1 MDKSREIS
9 MDQDFIRKL
18 TNTVFDYLNNE
29 QFGAEE
35 LSSQIGLSRS
45 QIHRRLH
52 QINGQSITQFIRE
65 IRLKE
70 AHRLLENNAGTASEI
85 AYEVGFGS
93 PTYFNKCFHEYYG
106 YTPGEVKKKVNLK
119 LNYSKTQYGKPK
131 NIRWSQKRKPLL
143 ATVAAAVLVLI
154 IYTGW
159 SIHRKN
165 RIRWATY
172 QALPEIERLLK
183 EPRYTES
190 YNLALKAEK
199 YIPENTE
206 LKDLFIRVSSS
217 ISIITDPSGAEIY
230 IKEYTDIDGD
240 WKFIGRSPI
249 YNIRLPI
256 NFYRWKLDKKG
267 YEPVLAVLN
276 PKEDTLFRK
285 LDKSGSLPPGMVRV
299 IGSMSENGEIP
310 DFFIDQYE
318 VTNRQYKGFIDDK
331 GYQNKTYWKHP
342 IVQEGMEITWEEAMK
357 LFRDETGRLGPAF
370 WRAGDYPDGQD
381 DFPVSGIS
389 WYEAA
394 AYAEYTGKVLPT
406 SDHWNIAAGFHI
418 RSIRSSLSK
427 IIALSNFDG
436 KGTVAKGTK
445 HGIDYFGAGDMAGNV
460 REWCWN
466 KTEVGRVIKGGA
478 WDDKEYLYH
487 GTSQLPPCDRS
498 SKNGFRCAK
507 YDDRSKIPDK
517 LFQPLK
523 YEPYR
528 NFYTE
533 VPATD
538 EIFEILKSNYSYEN
552 KNLDTKIEFQPQET
566 KDYEI
571 EIVSYSASYGN
582 DRIIA
587 SLYLPKNIKP
597 PYQTIIFFPGGGAI
611 KKGEIINNTHFKHL
625 KFLVKNGRALI
636 IPAYFG
642 TYDRFDST
650 TAKIMKG
657 ERSIGYIEI
666 VEKLIKDIRRSI
678 DYLETRE
685 DIDNSKIGYFG
696 VSWGARL
703 GLIIPAVEDR
713 IKVSVLALGGL
724 PKDLK
729 SKKFA
734 PIDELNYITRIYT
747 PVLML
752 NGRYDYIFPYEI
764 TIKPAYDLLGTSK
777 KKLRTYDTDHFVPLT
792 EFMKESLIWLDE
804 HLGPVDK
811 NINEGSS
818 LISRY

>member
-1 MDKSREIS
+1 
-9 MDQDFIRKL
+9 MDQDFIQKL
-18 TNTVFDYLNNE
+18 TNTVFENLNNE

-35 LSSQIGLSRS
+35 LASQIGLSRS

-52 QINGQSITQFIRE
+52 QINGKSITEFIRE

-70 AHRLLENNAGTASEI
+70 AHQLLEHNAGTASEI
-85 AYEVGFGS
+85 AYQVGFGS
-93 PTYFNKCFHEYYG
+93 PTYFNRCFHEYYG
-106 YTPGEVKKKVNLK
+106 YTPGAVKQTVNLEFTCSESS
-119 LNYSKTQYGKPK
+119 LDSNTQDENPLIMPLLG
-131 NIRWSQKRKPLL
+131 RRKPLL
-143 ATVAAAVLVLI
+143 TIVAIIVLVLLI
-154 IYTGW
+154 SAGW
-159 SIHRKN
+159 SFHRKN
-165 RIRWATY
+165 KIRWATY
-172 QALPEIERLLK
+172 QALPEIERLYRESGL
-183 EPRYTES
+183 TES

-199 YIPENTE
+199 YIPENPD
-206 LKDLFIRVSSS
+206 LKDLLVRISSS
-217 ISIITDPSGAEIY
+217 ISIYTDPSGANIY
-230 IKEYTDIDGD
+230 IKEYTDVDGD
-240 WKFIGRSPI
+240 WKSIGQSPI
-249 YNIRLPI
+249 DNIRLPK
-256 NFYRWKLDKKG
+256 NFYRWKIVKKG
-267 YEPVLAVLN
+267 FEPAMAVLK
-276 PKEDTLFRK
+276 PIEDSLYRK
-285 LDKSGSLPPGMVRV
+285 LDKVGSLPPGMVRV
-299 IGSMSENGEIP
+299 RGYESEYGKIP
-310 DFFIDQYE
+310 DFFIDQHE
-318 VTNRQYKGFIDDK
+318 VTNRQFKAFMDDG
-331 GYQNKTYWKHP
+331 GYQIKAYWKYP
-342 IVQEGMEITWEEAMK
+342 IIKEGIQMTWEEAIK
-357 LFRDETGRLGPAF
+357 LFKDETDRPGPAT
-370 WRAGDYPDGQD
+370 WVSGDYPDGED
-381 DFPVSGIS
+381 DFPVSGVS

-394 AYAEYTGKVLPT
+394 AYAAYAGKELPT
-406 SDHWNIAAGFHI
+406 LEHWNLAAGFHI

-427 IIALSNFDG
+427 IITLSNFDG
-436 KGTVAKGTK
+436 KGTVSKGTK

-487 GTSQLPPCDRS
+487 KTSQLPPCDRS

-523 YEPYR
+523 HEPYR
-528 NFYTE
+528 NFYNE

-552 KNLDTKIEFQPQET
+552 KKLDTKIEFHPQET
-566 KDYEI
+566 KDYVI
-571 EIVSYSASYGN
+571 QIVSYNASYGN

-597 PYQTIIFFPGGGAI
+597 PYQTIIFFPGAGAI
-611 KKGEIINNTHFKHL
+611 KKGEIINNTHFMQMKY
-625 KFLVKNGRALI
+625 LVKNGRALM

-642 TYDRFDST
+642 TYDRFDSA
-650 TAKIMKG
+650 TAKILKG

-666 VEKLIKDIRRSI
+666 VEKLIKDLRRSI

-685 DIDNSKIGYFG
+685 DIDNSKLGYLG

-703 GLIIPAVEDR
+703 GLIVPAVEDR
-713 IKVSVLALGGL
+713 IKVSILAIGGL

-729 SKKFA
+729 SKEFTQ
-734 PIDELNYITRIYT
+734 IDEINYLTRIST

-752 NGRYDYIFPYEI
+752 NGRYDYIFPYDI
-764 TIKPAYDLLGTSK
+764 TIKPAYDLLGTSE
-777 KKLRTYDTDHFVPLT
+777 KKLCIYDTDHNLPRN
-792 EFMKESLIWLDE
+792 EFMKESLNWLDE